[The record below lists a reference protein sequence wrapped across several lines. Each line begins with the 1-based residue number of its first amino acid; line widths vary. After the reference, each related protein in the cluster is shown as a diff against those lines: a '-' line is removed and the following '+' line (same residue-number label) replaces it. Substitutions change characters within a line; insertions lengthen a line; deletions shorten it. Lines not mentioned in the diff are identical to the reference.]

1 MFLAGDL
8 GGTMIQAIT
17 TRYRP
22 VTTRLPLDPKD
33 REAKRCPTGNVT
45 RNSAFGMCD
54 PVPPIAEPSSS
65 SHRVEGGF
73 HLRDCPRYRTTI
85 SRAASRRRNGD
96 TWYILSKKW
105 VAKAA
110 PDGYTMNASSGGK
123 SAKMATCR
131 VAITAAKPN
140 QAP

>member
-1 MFLAGDL
+1 MR
-8 GGTMIQAIT
+8 QAIT

-45 RNSAFGMCD
+45 WNSAFGMCD

-73 HLRDCPRYRTTI
+73 HLRDCPRCRTTI
-85 SRAASRRRNGD
+85 SRAAIRRRNGD

-110 PDGYTMNASSGGK
+110 PDGYTVNASSSGK
-123 SAKMATCR
+123 SAKTGHVPCR
-131 VAITAAKPN
+131 GHGGRPN